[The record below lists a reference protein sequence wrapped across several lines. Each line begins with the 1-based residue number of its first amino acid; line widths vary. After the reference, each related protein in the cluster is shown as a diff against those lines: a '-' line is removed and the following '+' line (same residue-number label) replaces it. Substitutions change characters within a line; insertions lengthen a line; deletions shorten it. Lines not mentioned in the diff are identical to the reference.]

1 MSQEQEAAGGSRVR
15 VERRGRVEM
24 WVLDRPDRMNAFDR
38 ATVRRI
44 GELAR
49 EAAAAESVRVVVVTG
64 AGGRAFCA
72 GADLKERRAMSEDG
86 VRAFLDL
93 LKASLG
99 ALDRMPKPVVAAI
112 NGLALG
118 GGLEIALACDL
129 RVMAPGAEVGL
140 TEVSLGVIPGAGGTQ
155 RLARVVGEARAKEL
169 ILLSRRISAE
179 RALALG
185 LVHEVAPAGR
195 DLIDFTL
202 EWVAPLIDGAPI
214 AMAAALE
221 AIDAASGR
229 PLEEGLQ
236 VERACY
242 ERVLPSE
249 DRLEALAAFAEKRK
263 PAFKGR

>member
-1 MSQEQEAAGGSRVR
+1 MSDQRRGAEIGVR
-15 VERRGRVEM
+15 VERRGRAAI

-38 ATVRRI
+38 VTMQRI

-49 EAAAAESVRVVVVTG
+49 EAAADEAVRVVVVTG
-64 AGGRAFCA
+64 AGDQAFCA
-72 GADLKERRAMSEDG
+72 GADLKERRTMSEDD

-99 ALDRMPKPVVAAI
+99 ALDRMPKPAIAAI

-169 ILLSRRISAE
+169 ILLSRRVGAE
-179 RALALG
+179 QALALG

-195 DLIDFTL
+195 DLVDFTL
-202 EWVAPLIDGAPI
+202 QWASPLVDGAPI

-221 AIDAASGR
+221 AIDAAGDL
-229 PLEEGLQ
+229 PLEQGLRT
-236 VERACY
+236 ERACY
-242 ERVLPSE
+242 ERVLGSE

-263 PAFKGR
+263 PTFKGE